1 MYVKNRMTSN
11 PYIVAPEDT
20 VNDTM
25 MLMRQKRVKSLPVVK
40 NGKLVGIVTEKQ
52 LAEIT
57 PSPATTLSVFE
68 VSYLL
73 SKTKIET
80 IMTKEV
86 VTISSDDLLEQASLL
101 MRNHNVSCLP
111 VLDNNKLVGIICESD
126 IFDSFI
132 DIMGLRDTGTR
143 ISIEIAEDKPGIV
156 AEVAGIIAQSG
167 INITHLVLYRN
178 ELIIRVNTLNVEQ
191 VEKSL
196 SERGYAIKSIL
207 KSE

>member
-80 IMTKEV
+80 IMTKDV
-86 VTISSDDLLEQASLL
+86 VTISSNDLLEQASLL

-143 ISIEIAEDKPGIV
+143 ISIEIVEDKPGIV

-167 INITHLVLYRN
+167 INITHLVLHRN

-196 SERGYAIKSIL
+196 SDRGYAIKSIL

>member
-1 MYVKNRMTSN
+1 MYVKNCMTSN
-11 PYIVAPEDT
+11 PYIVSPEDT
-20 VNDTM
+20 VSDTM

-40 NGKLVGIVTEKQ
+40 NGKLVGVVTEKQ

-80 IMTKEV
+80 IMTKDV
-86 VTISSDDLLEQASLL
+86 VTISSNDLLEQASLL

-132 DIMGLRDTGTR
+132 DIMGLRDMGTR
-143 ISIEIAEDKPGIV
+143 ISIDIVEDKPGVV
-156 AEVAGIIAQSG
+156 AEVAGIIAQSD

-191 VEKSL
+191 IEKSL
-196 SERGYAIKSIL
+196 LDRGYSIKSIL

>member
-132 DIMGLRDTGTR
+132 DIMGLRVTGTR

-156 AEVAGIIAQSG
+156 AEVAGIIAKSG

-196 SERGYAIKSIL
+196 ADRGYTIKSIL

>member
-40 NGKLVGIVTEKQ
+40 NGKLVGVVTEKQ

-80 IMTKEV
+80 IMTKDV
-86 VTISSDDLLEQASLL
+86 VTISSNDLLEQASLL

-143 ISIEIAEDKPGIV
+143 ISIDIAEDKPGIV

>member
-80 IMTKEV
+80 IMTKDV
-86 VTISSDDLLEQASLL
+86 VTISSNDLLEQASLL

-143 ISIEIAEDKPGIV
+143 ISIDIVEDKPGIV

-178 ELIIRVNTLNVEQ
+178 ELVIRVNTLNVEQ

>member
-40 NGKLVGIVTEKQ
+40 NGKLVGVVTEKQ

-80 IMTKEV
+80 IMTKDV
-86 VTISSDDLLEQASLL
+86 VTISSNDLLEQASLL

-143 ISIEIAEDKPGIV
+143 ISIDIIEDKPGIV

>member
-11 PYIVAPEDT
+11 PYIVSPEDT
-20 VNDTM
+20 VSDTM

-40 NGKLVGIVTEKQ
+40 NGKLVGVVTEKQ

-80 IMTKEV
+80 IMTTDV
-86 VTISSDDLLEQASLL
+86 VTISSNDLLEQASLL

-111 VLDNNKLVGIICESD
+111 VLDNKKLVGIICESD

-132 DIMGLRDTGTR
+132 DIMGLRDMGTR
-143 ISIEIAEDKPGIV
+143 ISIDIVEDKPGVV
-156 AEVAGIIAQSG
+156 AEVAGIIAQSD

-191 VEKSL
+191 IEKSL
-196 SERGYAIKSIL
+196 LERGYAIKSIL

>member
-156 AEVAGIIAQSG
+156 AEVAGIIAKSG

-196 SERGYAIKSIL
+196 ADRGYTIKSIL

>member
-11 PYIVAPEDT
+11 PYIVSPEDT
-20 VNDTM
+20 VSDTM

-40 NGKLVGIVTEKQ
+40 NGKLVGVVTEKQ

-80 IMTKEV
+80 IMTKDV
-86 VTISSDDLLEQASLL
+86 VTISSNDLLEQASLL

-132 DIMGLRDTGTR
+132 DIMGLRDMGTR
-143 ISIEIAEDKPGIV
+143 ISIDIVEDKPGVV
-156 AEVAGIIAQSG
+156 AEVAGIIAQSD

-191 VEKSL
+191 IEKSL
-196 SERGYAIKSIL
+196 LDRGYSIKSIL